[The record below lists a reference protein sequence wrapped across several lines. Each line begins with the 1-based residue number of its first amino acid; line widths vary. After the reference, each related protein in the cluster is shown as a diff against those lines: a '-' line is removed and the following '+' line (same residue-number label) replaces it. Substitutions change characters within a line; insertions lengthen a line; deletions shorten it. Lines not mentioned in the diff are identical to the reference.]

1 MADTVKLY
9 YEDPYMKKN
18 EAVIIKTREYKCA
31 GENGAEICKSEIIT
45 DKTCFYPE
53 GGGQIADRGTING
66 LTVDCVYEDKD
77 ENGCAIIVH
86 RLCGPCG
93 IKPGDAAVCEIDF
106 GARFQNM
113 QDHTAQHILSEA
125 FIRTADLHTISMH
138 MGSEYM
144 TIDLLVTEKHGR
156 ISEKNFKLDR
166 AILDNAENL
175 ANSIVHQNLKVR
187 SRLIDKTELAGISL
201 RKTPEL
207 ADEKVRLVSAEG
219 FDNSLCCG
227 THLAST
233 GEAGMIKITGQQKA
247 NNAVR
252 IRFVSGMRALN
263 DYRIKNYVLSEAAEY
278 LSVEG
283 SELMRSIEKISA
295 ENKSLAKKKNELFD
309 NYYAKTACELG
320 EGKFLE
326 NGIYW
331 LEPDSLEYGELARI
345 GQIFSKAAGS
355 FGFVLISNDA
365 SGFFRFIIGRTQNY
379 THDAKKAFAEIAA
392 AFGVKGGGS
401 ALVAQGGNIERT
413 RAAEFKNLVKTIFSI

>member
-9 YEDPYMKKN
+9 YEDPYLKKN
-18 EAVIIKTREYKCA
+18 GAVVIKTLEFKRA
-31 GENGAEICKSEIIT
+31 GENGAETSQCEIIT

-53 GGGQIADRGTING
+53 GGGQISDRGTING
-66 LTVDCVYEDKD
+66 LAVDSVYEQKD
-77 ENGCAIIVH
+77 ENGCAVIVH
-86 RLCGPCG
+86 RLCGPCTV
-93 IKPGDAAVCEIDF
+93 KPGDAVSCEIDF
-106 GARFQNM
+106 AARFQNM
-113 QDHTAQHILSEA
+113 QDHTAQHILSES

-138 MGSEYM
+138 MGPEYM
-144 TIDLLVTEKHGR
+144 TIDLLVTEKHGK

-175 ANSIVHQNLKVR
+175 ANSIVHQNLNVR
-187 SRLIDKTELAGISL
+187 SRLIDKTELAGVCL

-233 GEAGMIKITGQQKA
+233 GEAGIIKIIGQQKA

-252 IRFVSGMRALN
+252 IRFVSGMKALN
-263 DYRIKNYVLSEAAEY
+263 DYRRKNYVLSEAAEY
-278 LSVEG
+278 LSVEN

-295 ENKSLAKKKNELFD
+295 ENKSLARKKNELFD
-309 NYYAKTACELG
+309 NFYAKTAGELG
-320 EGKFLE
+320 EGKYLE

-331 LEPDSLEYGELARI
+331 LEPDDLEYGELARI

-355 FGFVLISNDA
+355 FGFALIANDA

-379 THDAKKAFAEIAA
+379 PRDAKKAFAEIAA

-401 ALVAQGGNIERT
+401 PMVAQGGTIERT
-413 RAAEFKNLVKTIFSI
+413 RAGEFKNLVKAVFSI